1 MSNYISYSSTELKF
15 LTYLFE
21 KLSVFF
27 LVEVCLDPL
36 SNEVVDF
43 YICFLAIEEFKE
55 VVEFKSIEC

>member
-1 MSNYISYSSTELKF
+1 MSSYISYSSTELKF

-27 LVEVCLDPL
+27 LEEVCLDPD
-36 SNEVVDF
+36 SNEVDF
-43 YICFLAIEEFKE
+43 YSCFFAVEEFKE